1 MENNYQNLQARAID
15 RSWLVS
21 LAMAGGLGITASLLP
36 FFLHSQYITGPIIN
50 AVFILSLFWL
60 GQRSAYTI
68 AFMPSLAALLGGL
81 LPLPLLPLVPF
92 IIASNLLLILSLD
105 LWRRMRPKSG
115 YFPGLVLAALVK
127 FTFLFLSAKMLGL
140 ILAPRLLPVL
150 GQMFGLAQL
159 WTALAGGLTAWAILK
174 GRPLLASKKL

>member
-1 MENNYQNLQARAID
+1 MENNYQNLQVKVID
-15 RSWLVS
+15 RSWLAN
-21 LAMAGGLGITASLLP
+21 LAMTGGLGITASLLP

-60 GQRSAYTI
+60 GRRSAYTI

-92 IIASNLLLILSLD
+92 IIASNLILIFSLD
-105 LWRRMRPKSG
+105 LWQRRRPQSS
-115 YFPGLVLAALVK
+115 YFPGLILAALAK

-140 ILAPRLLPVL
+140 ILSPRLMPVL
-150 GQMFGLAQL
+150 GQMFGLVQL
-159 WTALAGGLTAWAILK
+159 WTALAGGLLAWAILK